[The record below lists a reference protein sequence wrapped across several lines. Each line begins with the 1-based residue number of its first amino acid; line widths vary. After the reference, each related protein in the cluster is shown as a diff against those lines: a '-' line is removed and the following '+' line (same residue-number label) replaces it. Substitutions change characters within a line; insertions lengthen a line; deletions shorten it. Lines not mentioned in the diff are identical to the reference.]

1 VEKLE
6 RLAGMESDFEDVISE
21 MLFPDGGEGVGITQ
35 EERGRIHCYWEG
47 ENVLLYLRRREG

>member
-1 VEKLE
+1 
-6 RLAGMESDFEDVISE
+6 MESDFEDVISE